1 MPRTRK
7 PANAGLIETVISSDR
22 AMKKA
27 HTAYKQA
34 QDDHLRSLREAR
46 AGGETLENIA
56 DALECSKQW
65 VHKFTTHGHD
75 HNKVFR
81 AQV

>member
-7 PANAGLIETVISSDR
+7 PANPGLIESVISSDR
-22 AMKKA
+22 ALKEA
-27 HTAYKQA
+27 HTAYKKA

-75 HNKVFR
+75 HNKVSR
-81 AQV
+81 AEV